1 MSVCDKW
8 IQLLKEYSDENWNM
22 GNIVFT
28 LTNRRYNE
36 KHIGYCESHDQSIV
50 GDKTISMWLFD
61 KEIYWNMATN
71 SPETPIINRGMALH
85 KMIRMI
91 TFALGGSWGTNS
103 AIQNG
108 STSPDQE
115 ITFLMLIVVEDGTY
129 VTMDI

>member
-1 MSVCDKW
+1 MDSIINLLNNNFDNN
-8 IQLLKEYSDENWNM
+8 INLEHNLLNLEILKEYSDENWNM

-61 KEIYWNMATN
+61 KEVYWNMATN
-71 SPETPIINRGMALH
+71 SPETPVINRGMALH

-91 TFALGGSWGTNS
+91 SFALGGEGYLCFMGNEF
-103 AIQNG
+103 G
-108 STSPDQE
+108 HPE
-115 ITFLMLIVVEDGTY
+115 
-129 VTMDI
+129 